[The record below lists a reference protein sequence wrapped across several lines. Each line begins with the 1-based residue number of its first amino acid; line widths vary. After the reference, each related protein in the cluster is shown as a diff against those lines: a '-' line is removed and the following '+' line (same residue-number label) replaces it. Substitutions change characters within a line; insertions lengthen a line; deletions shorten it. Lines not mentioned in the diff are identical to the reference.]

1 MRLSSDMAIVV
12 ISNDNNKTTIM
23 IDRID
28 REKDIAEV
36 YNFKTSR
43 VNNYRLSTLEKYLD
57 KFR

>member
-57 KFR
+57 RFR

>member
-23 IDRID
+23 IDKVD

-36 YNFKTSR
+36 YSFKNSR
-43 VNNYRLSTLEKYLD
+43 VSNYRLSTLEKYLD
-57 KFR
+57 RFR